1 MSETIVQSD
10 RWVTLETPLGTD
22 AFVATEVEGLERVSS
37 LFEFNVSALSSE
49 KEVKA
54 VDLLGKS
61 VTLSMARPGGER
73 RYVNGIVVSFSGGLV
88 TRGGYRL
95 FKFQIAPS
103 LWVLDRTSDYKVFQ
117 EKSVVDIAT
126 AILREH
132 SIVFEDKLS
141 GSYQPREYCVQYGE
155 TDLAFIERLFAEEGI
170 FYYFKH
176 ASGEHK
182 LVLSD
187 AANAYA
193 DCVQKEAQYRQ
204 DAEEATDGIYSL
216 DVGSSLTDAKWAL
229 RDYDFEKTTVD
240 GNKATSL
247 QPAAGKSWEHFAYPG
262 GGLKSE
268 ELNRLAGFNVDA
280 GDAGFEVTSGRSTC
294 ASFTPGHRFSVK
306 AHPVD
311 AVNDARQV
319 LVEVRHEAVDR
330 AQFTVR
336 AGMEGK
342 PYYRNSFTCAPAARI
357 LRQRIPT
364 RPLARGP
371 LTAVV
376 VGPSGEEVHTDK
388 YGRIRVQFHWDR
400 YGTKD
405 EKSSCFVHVAQSLAG
420 NGWGSVFI
428 PRVGMEVV
436 VHFLDGDPDRP
447 LVTGAVYNGQNAPPW
462 TQSASSTKTG
472 LMTRSTKSGAA
483 ADANELSFEDK
494 KDAEKILFH
503 AQKDFLREVEND
515 DTLTVGHDQTR
526 TIKNDRTT
534 TIEEGNETL
543 TIKKG
548 NRVEKVEKGNET
560 LDIDT
565 GNRAV
570 TIAKGNETL
579 TVSQG
584 NREVTI
590 SAGNDTLTVSK
601 GNLSI
606 TASAGKVTI
615 KAQTGITLE
624 CGSNTVE
631 LTQSGI
637 AIKGIKVD
645 VQAQATA
652 AVKGAMVEVAGS
664 GVTTV
669 KGGIVKIN

>member
-10 RWVTLETPLGTD
+10 RWVTIETPLGQD
-22 AFVATEVEGLERVSS
+22 VLIATAVEGVEYISAP
-37 LFEFNVSALSSE
+37 FEFKVSALSSQQAI
-49 KEVKA
+49 KA
-54 VDLLGKS
+54 ADLLGKS
-61 VTLSMARPGGER
+61 VTISMARPGGR
-73 RYVNGIVVSFSGGLV
+73 RRHVNGIVVAFSGGLV

-95 FKFQIAPS
+95 FNLTIAPTF
-103 LWVLDRTSDYKVFQ
+103 WVLGRTSDYKVFQ
-117 EKSVVDIAT
+117 EKSVVDIASE
-126 AILREH
+126 ILREH
-132 SIVFEDKLS
+132 SVPFENKLS

-155 TDLAFIERLFAEEGI
+155 TDLAFIQRLFAEEGI

-176 ASGEHK
+176 AQGEHK
-182 LVLSD
+182 LMLCD

-193 DCVQKEAQYRQ
+193 DCAQGEAHYRQ

-216 DVGSSLTDAKWAL
+216 DVGANLTDSKWAL

-240 GNKATSL
+240 GDKATSL
-247 QPAAGKSWEHFAYPG
+247 QPAAAKSWEHFVYPG
-262 GGLKSE
+262 GDLTSDKLK
-268 ELNRLAGFNVDA
+268 RLAGVNVDA
-280 GDAGFEVTSGRSTC
+280 GDAGFEVSSGLGTC
-294 ASFTPGHRFSVK
+294 ASFGPGHRFTVK
-306 AHPVD
+306 GHPVD
-311 AVNDARQV
+311 AVNDVRQV

-330 AQFTVR
+330 AQFTIR

-342 PYYRNSFTCAPAARI
+342 PYYRNSFTCAPATRPVRN
-357 LRQRIPT
+357 LLPT
-364 RPLARGP
+364 RTLARGP

-400 YGTKD
+400 YGKKN
-405 EKSSCFVHVAQSLAG
+405 EKSSCYVHVAQSLAG

-428 PRVGMEVV
+428 PRIGMEVV

-462 TQSASSTKTG
+462 VQSASSTKTG
-472 LMTRSTKSGAA
+472 LLTRSTKSGTS

-503 AQKDFLREVEND
+503 AQKDFVREVEND

-526 TIKNDRTT
+526 TVKNNRTT

-548 NRVEKVEKGNET
+548 NRVEKVETGNET
-560 LDIDT
+560 LNVDT
-565 GNRAV
+565 GNRSV
-570 TIAKGNETL
+570 TIGKGNETL

-584 NREVTI
+584 NRSVTV
-590 SAGNDTLTVSK
+590 SQGNDSLTVSQ
-601 GNLSI
+601 GNVSI

-624 CGSNTVE
+624 CGSNSVE
-631 LTQSGI
+631 ITQSGI
-637 AIKGIKVD
+637 AVKGVKLD
-645 VQAQATA
+645 LQAQATA
-652 AVKGAMVEVAGS
+652 TLKGAMVEVSGS
-664 GVTTV
+664 GATTI